1 MRKIGLLGNDQ
12 SLAPVQDLLAS
23 DAGFLGKK
31 GGIANE
37 HFEQDNAEGPP
48 VNSFGVSILAKDLG
62 RYVIGGSYR

>member
-23 DAGFLGKK
+23 DAGLLGKK

-37 HFEQDNAEGPP
+37 LNAEDHQ
-48 VNSFGVSILAKDLG
+48 STVSVYPSLPKG
-62 RYVIGGSYR
+62 YVIGGSYR